1 VRNVIVDTGP
11 LTAFL
16 NRNDTFH
23 SWALAR
29 MAESRPPLVTCEAVL
44 SEAAYLLR
52 RLRGGERLMEL
63 LDDGLVRVEFKLN
76 DQANAVRTLMKK
88 YRSVPM
94 DLTDA
99 CLVRMSELQSDSVLL
114 TIDTAFRDIY
124 RRHGRK
130 TISCVLPPGLKPRT
144 RRKPRS

>member
-1 VRNVIVDTGP
+1 VKNTIVDTGP

-16 NRNDTFH
+16 NRKDTFH
-23 SWALAR
+23 SWAVDR
-29 MAESRPPLVTCEAVL
+29 MAEARPPLATCEAVL

-52 RLRGGERLMEL
+52 RFRGGERLMEL
-63 LDDGLVRVEFKLN
+63 VDEGLVRVDFEIN
-76 DQANAVRTLMKK
+76 DHADAVRTLMKK

-94 DLTDA
+94 DLADA

-114 TIDTAFRDIY
+114 TIDTEFRDIY

-144 RRKPRS
+144 RKPRS